1 MKKADRNQPTAWAQG
16 YHPTQAPPACPY
28 GANQRNISAG
38 FTAQHHTPPRRLALT
53 LTLGFLLMAWGMG
66 ILLQPLLQTQENR
79 QAEIALQRIY
89 DTAIVQAPSA
99 NKTRA
104 AMPVPASTADS
115 AQVAAP
121 LPRTFVTPLP
131 MQSYATRERFLPLLA
146 INSDVVGWLTI
157 EGVLDLPVVQRDNA
171 FYLTH
176 NFEGKTSAAG
186 TLFLDS
192 SYSIAPPV
200 EALLIH
206 GHNMRDGSMFGQLLK
221 YRKQRFYAKH
231 WMIRFETL
239 YEESNYVVFAA
250 FDMVNDMN
258 SPFYYPYNDAKF
270 DTDRQFNLFI
280 AGVRQRSLF
289 QSEVNVLPT
298 DALLLLSTCATGKGS
313 YLVIVARKI
322 REGESL
328 QALTTACLMASF

>member
-1 MKKADRNQPTAWAQG
+1 MKKADRNQPIAWVQG
-16 YHPTQAPPACPY
+16 YHPTQAPLACPY
-28 GANQRNISAG
+28 GANHSNV
-38 FTAQHHTPPRRLALT
+38 TAACTARHRTPPRRYAFTLA
-53 LTLGFLLMAWGMG
+53 LGFLLMAWGMG
-66 ILLQPLLQTQENR
+66 LLLQPMLQTQENR
-79 QAEIALQRIY
+79 QADIALQRIY
-89 DTAIVQAPSA
+89 NTAVAQAPA
-99 NKTRA
+99 ATKARA
-104 AMPVPASTADS
+104 AMPAPASTANI
-115 AQVAAP
+115 AQAAAA

-157 EGVLDLPVVQRDNA
+157 DGVLDLPVVQRDNA

-176 NFEGKTSAAG
+176 NIEGKSSAAG

-192 SYSIAPPV
+192 SYSIAPPM

-250 FDMVNDMN
+250 FDMVNNIN

-289 QSEVNVLPT
+289 QSGVGVLPT
-298 DALLLLSTCATGKGS
+298 DTLLLLSTCATGEGS

-328 QALTTACLMASF
+328 QALTTTCLMASF